1 MMGEIFLSGVA
12 YADLHVS
19 LPLVDQSTSITSRGA
34 GDDGRDHS
42 LGSHGSEG
50 CRGDRNPQQSTLNAP
65 SYLPAAFVT
74 HRSYRG
80 LTGTGP
86 MINIWDLL
94 GGLRAVINGG
104 LILALV
110 ACF

>member
-1 MMGEIFLSGVA
+1 MMGEIFLWGVA

-50 CRGDRNPQQSTLNAP
+50 CRGDWNPQQSTLNAS

-74 HRSYRG
+74 HRSYCG

-86 MINIWDLL
+86 MIIFGICWVAFVLL
-94 GGLRAVINGG
+94 LMV
-104 LILALV
+104 V
-110 ACF
+110 